1 MPISKGD
8 IVLVPFPFTNLL
20 SAKVRPSLVI
30 SVNNDI
36 DVTVMFI
43 SSIVPEHI
51 PEQELLLEQTH
62 PDFLFTGLKKTSVFK
77 TGKILTLERTKILR
91 RLGKVSPS
99 LQKEID
105 LKLKLAF
112 GLE

>member
-20 SAKVRPSLVI
+20 STKVRPSLVI
-30 SVNNDI
+30 SVKNDI
-36 DVTVMFI
+36 DVTVIFI
-43 SSIVPEHI
+43 SSVVPENI
-51 PEQELLLEQTH
+51 SEQELLLDETH
-62 PDFLFTGLKKTSVFK
+62 PDFSLTGLKKTSVVK
-77 TGKILTLERTKILR
+77 TSKVLTLERTKILR
-91 RLGKVSPS
+91 RLGKVSLS

-105 LKLKLAF
+105 KKLKLAF